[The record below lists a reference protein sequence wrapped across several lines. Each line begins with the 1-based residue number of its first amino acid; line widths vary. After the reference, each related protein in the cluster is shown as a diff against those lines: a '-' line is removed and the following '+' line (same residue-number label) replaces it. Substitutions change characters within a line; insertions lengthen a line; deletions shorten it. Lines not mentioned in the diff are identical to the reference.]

1 MMADLSAP
9 EGEISVAGYDFLK
22 SSVEVARLWVQHEG
36 PGHFIIN
43 AHRLED
49 PAMFGMMLVDCL
61 RHAAKA
67 YAFANDASE
76 GEMLERIWEG
86 LDAERERHTTPI
98 RTIREG
104 TGELN

>member
-1 MMADLSAP
+1 VTGKLAPP

-43 AHRLED
+43 PHRLDD

-61 RHAAKA
+61 RHAARA
-67 YAFANDASE
+67 YAHAYDASE

-86 LDAERERHTTPI
+86 LDAERERHTTPLH
-98 RTIREG
+98 TIREASG
-104 TGELN
+104 DLN